1 MEEQKDEVLS
11 INIRAFFQIVWK
23 EKLTIIGIC
32 IVLGIVGIIYSFSI
46 REEFISSGKI
56 LPEVQSKSAS
66 GLGQFAGLASLA
78 GVDIGSMSGGGADA
92 VRPDLYPD
100 LLKATPFFLELSKV
114 KVKTKDSKEYIFN
127 DFYDKYVLDNKIK
140 DEDKKLKFATSKDYL
155 AVNYQTEKNLKDLR
169 KRITASYDK
178 KTGVITID
186 VKMPDPVVAAEITS
200 FSMKYLT
207 EYIITYRTEK
217 AKNDLQFLADRL
229 NSAKGKYYSNQEK
242 KAQYSDQFQLGTI
255 KLQSADIQR
264 ERIESE
270 YKLTSNMYNGLLQKY
285 EEAKMRLQ
293 QETPVLK
300 VLEPPVVP
308 NRKSEPK
315 KSVIVIIFSVIGII
329 IGVGLALI
337 RKGNYKLIIESQS

>member
-1 MEEQKDEVLS
+1 MEEYKDETFSV
-11 INIRAFFQIVWK
+11 NIKAFFQIIWK
-23 EKLTIIGIC
+23 EKT
-32 IVLGIVGIIYSFSI
+32 IVLITTIFIALLGVMYALLA
-46 REEFISSGKI
+46 REEFSSSGKI
-56 LPEVQSKSAS
+56 LPEIQSKSAG
-66 GLGQFAGLASLA
+66 GLSQFAGLASLA
-78 GVDIGSMSGGGADA
+78 GVDFGSMSGGGVDA

-100 LLKATPFFLELSKV
+100 LLKATPFFLELSNLKV
-114 KVKTKDSKEYIFN
+114 KSKDGIEQAFAS
-127 DFYDKYVLDNKIK
+127 FYDKYVLDNNIK
-140 DEDKKLKFATSKDYL
+140 EEDKKLKFPISKDYI

-169 KRITASYDK
+169 KRIIASYDK

-186 VKMPDPVVAAEITS
+186 VKMPDPLVAAQVTT

-207 EYIITYRTEK
+207 DYIITYRTEK
-217 AKNDLQFLADRL
+217 AKKDLQFLADRL

-270 YKLTSNMYNGLLQKY
+270 YKLTSNIYNGLLQKY
-285 EEAKMRLQ
+285 EEAKMKLQ

-308 NRKSEPK
+308 NKRTEPK
-315 KSVIVIIFSVIGII
+315 RLIVVALAGILGII
-329 IGVGLALI
+329 LGIAVALI
-337 RKGNYKLIIESQS
+337 RKSNYRLVIESQS